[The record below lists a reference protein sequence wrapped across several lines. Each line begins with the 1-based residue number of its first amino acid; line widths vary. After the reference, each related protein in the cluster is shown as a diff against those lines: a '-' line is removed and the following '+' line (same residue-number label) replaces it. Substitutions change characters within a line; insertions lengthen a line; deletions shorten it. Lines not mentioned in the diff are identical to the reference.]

1 MKLRQLVE
9 QYVAFKQSLGADFRT
24 SAYALKAFSKALG
37 DELDV
42 QDVQPQQVNAFLVGT
57 GPITSHWHRK
67 HSALVGFYDYAI
79 SHRYVATSPL
89 PTVLPKKP
97 ERCAPYIYT
106 HDELRRLFS
115 STAACQRQ
123 RTLLEP
129 DTFRALLL
137 LLYGA
142 GLRIS
147 EALGLTLADADLPA
161 ALITVRDTK
170 FYKTRLVALGP
181 ELNREMSQYQ
191 RSREQAGHSRRNDA
205 PFFIAHNGKAL
216 GIHVI
221 QGAFQRLRVH
231 AGVCRTDGGHYQPRL
246 HDLRHT
252 FAVDRLT
259 SWYREGKNVQK
270 LLPQLSTY
278 MGHISISSTQLYL
291 TLTPELLR
299 EASMRFAQY
308 ALKEGGHD

>member
-1 MKLRQLVE
+1 
-9 QYVAFKQSLGADFRT
+9 
-24 SAYALKAFSKALG
+24 
-37 DELDV
+37 
-42 QDVQPQQVNAFLVGT
+42 
-57 GPITSHWHRK
+57 
-67 HSALVGFYDYAI
+67 
-79 SHRYVATSPL
+79 
-89 PTVLPKKP
+89 
-97 ERCAPYIYT
+97 
-106 HDELRRLFS
+106 
-115 STAACQRQ
+115 
-123 RTLLEP
+123 LLEP

-142 GLRIS
+142 GLRIG
-147 EALGLTLADADLPA
+147 EALSLTLADADLSA

-170 FYKTRLVALGP
+170 FYKTRIVALGP

-191 RSREQAGHSRRNDA
+191 RSREQAGHSRSNNT
-205 PFFIAHNGKAL
+205 PFFVAHNGTAL
-216 GIHVI
+216 RIHVI
-221 QGAFQRLRVH
+221 REAFQRLRVH

-278 MGHISISSTQLYL
+278 MGHISISSTQVYL